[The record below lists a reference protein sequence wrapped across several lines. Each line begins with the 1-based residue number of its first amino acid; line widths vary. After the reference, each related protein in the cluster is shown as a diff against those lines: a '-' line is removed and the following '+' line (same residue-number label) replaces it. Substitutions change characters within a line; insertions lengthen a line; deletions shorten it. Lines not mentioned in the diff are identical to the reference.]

1 MGLLDIDGIK
11 AVKLSD
17 AGLHQEWLGKFNFG
31 LYPHS
36 TSLHEVGIEFVFI
49 GAPADT

>member
-17 AGLHQEWLGKFNFG
+17 AGLHQEWLDEFNFG
-31 LYPHS
+31 L
-36 TSLHEVGIEFVFI
+36 
-49 GAPADT
+49 